1 MEPIVWPILL
11 LLLALLFVGLELLI
25 PSGGVLGVLAGVA
38 ACASIYVGFLY
49 GPWNGLA
56 AIALVLVVLPVATA
70 TALHFWPRTP
80 LGRRLFLQPAG
91 SDDEV
96 LPQDDFYHERQ
107 LLVGKF
113 GTAKSKMLPSG
124 AVRVEGKTYD
134 AVSRGN
140 AIDEGSPVRV
150 VAVRGNRIVVS
161 PASREEWAR
170 AMGENEAMSQSLET
184 LGIDATDDPLA

>member
-1 MEPIVWPILL
+1 MEPIVWPVFL

-25 PSGGVLGVLAGVA
+25 PSGGILGILAGVA

-70 TALHFWPRTP
+70 VALYYWPRTP
-80 LGRRLFLQPAG
+80 LGRRLFLQPTT
-91 SDDEV
+91 SDDDV
-96 LPQDDFYHERQ
+96 LPQEQFYHERQ
-107 LLVGKF
+107 MLVGRF
-113 GTAKSKMLPSG
+113 GMAKSKMLPSG

-140 AIDEGSPVRV
+140 PIEEGDPVRV
-150 VAVRGNRIVVS
+150 VAVQGNRIVVA

-170 AMGENEAMSQSLET
+170 AMGETDAMSQSLES
-184 LGIDATDDPLA
+184 LGIDASDEPLT